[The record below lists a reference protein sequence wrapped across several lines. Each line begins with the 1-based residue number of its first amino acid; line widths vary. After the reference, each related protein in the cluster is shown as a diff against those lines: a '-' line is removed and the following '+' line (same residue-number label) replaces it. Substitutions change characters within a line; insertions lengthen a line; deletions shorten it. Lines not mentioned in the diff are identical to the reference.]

1 MAVATGTEAG
11 EAFADYL
18 ARVRAFTQ
26 EVLRPHEAALE
37 TELCVPE
44 AIVAEMRELG
54 LFAITLPRDWGGLG
68 WTMEEQVLLTMEFTQ
83 ASAAYR
89 ARFST
94 TIGLC
99 AQVVLDYGTEA
110 QKQRFLPEMASGRI
124 TAAFALTEEEAGS
137 DAGSLKT
144 RAARAGNGY
153 RIDGSKRYITNAPD
167 ADLFVV
173 MARTGAPQDGHAGIS
188 VFLVERETPGVSVG
202 APEALMG
209 QAGSRVAEI
218 QFDDCRVPGD
228 ALLGGQEGNGLKIAL
243 RGINH
248 ARTHVA
254 ATAVGQA
261 IRLIEEMVAYAKGR
275 EQFGQPIAEFQAVQ
289 TMIGESQAELSAAR
303 ALTLDVARRFD
314 AGPVPFTE
322 IACAKLFATEMV
334 CRVADRAVQVLGG
347 MGYMTKHAVS
357 RLYRDV
363 RLLRIYEGT
372 SQIHQLNIAR
382 RVLAEGGPIHG

>member
-1 MAVATGTEAG
+1 MGVATETEAG

-110 QKQRFLPEMASGRI
+110 QKQRYLPEMASGRI

-261 IRLIEEMVAYAKGR
+261 IRLIEEMVA
-275 EQFGQPIAEFQAVQ
+275 
-289 TMIGESQAELSAAR
+289 
-303 ALTLDVARRFD
+303 
-314 AGPVPFTE
+314 
-322 IACAKLFATEMV
+322 
-334 CRVADRAVQVLGG
+334 
-347 MGYMTKHAVS
+347 
-357 RLYRDV
+357 
-363 RLLRIYEGT
+363 
-372 SQIHQLNIAR
+372 
-382 RVLAEGGPIHG
+382 